1 MARIAVTGAT
11 GNVGSALVSILTAA
25 GHDVAAI
32 SRHPGTTERDHA
44 GIRPFAGD
52 LADPSTLAP
61 AFDGAESLLLLVA
74 GDDPYPILDVAKRAG
89 IGRVVLLSS
98 QGAGTRPASYSHPVA
113 FEDAVRGSGLAWTV
127 LRPSGF
133 ATNAYQWVPGI
144 RGARTLEAPF
154 PDVALPVVD
163 PADIAAVAAA
173 VLSGASGAAEGRTL
187 ELTGPA
193 AVSPRDQAAAI
204 GAAIGEPVRVVEL
217 ARDEALARMSA
228 MMPAA
233 VADAT
238 LDILGEPS
246 PDEARVSPDLERLL
260 GRPGGSFAAW
270 AERNASVFR

>member
-11 GNVGSALVSILTAA
+11 GNVGSALVSSLTSA

-32 SRHPGTTERDHA
+32 SRHPGTHA
-44 GIRPFAGD
+44 GARAFAGD
-52 LADPSTLAP
+52 LTDPATLAP
-61 AFDGAESLLLLVA
+61 ALDGAESLFLLVA
-74 GDDPYPILDVAKRAG
+74 GDDPDAILDMAKRAG
-89 IGRVVLLSS
+89 VGHVVLLSS
-98 QGAGTRPASYSHPVA
+98 QGAGSRPASYPHPVA
-113 FEDAVRGSGLAWTV
+113 FEAAVRGSGLAWTI

-133 ATNAYQWVPGI
+133 ATNAYQWVPGV

-163 PADIAAVAAA
+163 PADLSAVAAV
-173 VLSGASGAAEGRTL
+173 VLNDSSGAAEGRTL

-204 GAAIGEPVRVVEL
+204 AAAIGEPVRVVEL

-238 LDILGEPS
+238 LDILGEPR
-246 PDEARVSPDLERLL
+246 PDEVRVSPDLERLL
-260 GRPGGSFAAW
+260 GRPGGSFAGW
-270 AERNASVFR
+270 AERNAPVFR